1 MKPRRLIDWLKSWF
15 VGAGVVRQV
24 ASIRYMLED
33 LVGER
38 DQVLKL
44 LEDRRKGLDDLF
56 AQIEEQGRQL
66 AVETERNEA
75 LIKRYESELEAL
87 RSKLQIAEEIT
98 IPGLI
103 ASSEVMKKG
112 CEAELAVQSR
122 RQAIAMPGER
132 SEL

>member
-1 MKPRRLIDWLKSWF
+1 MKLGRVIDWLGSWF
-15 VGAGVVRQV
+15 AGAKVVRQV
-24 ASIRYMLED
+24 ASIRYALED
-33 LVGER
+33 LAGER

-44 LEDRRKGLDDLF
+44 LDSRQRALDDLY
-56 AQIEEQGRQL
+56 AQIEEQGRRL
-66 AVETERNEA
+66 AIETERNET

-122 RQAIAMPGER
+122 RQAIAMPRE
-132 SEL
+132 E